1 MDMTIFSRFNTKL
14 IALLLCLITGTSFAQ
29 ESALYLKNETHT
41 FASAFN
47 AYEALAEKYPNQCRF
62 QDFGSSDYG
71 IPVPLFILNE
81 SGNFT
86 AAEFALKSVILIN
99 NAIHPGEPCG
109 VDASIQLA
117 QDLLEG
123 GLPKNVIIAII
134 PIYNIGGAHNRS
146 CCSRANQNGPLEYGF
161 RGNSKNLDLNRD
173 FIKADSKNTL
183 AFYKIFHY
191 LKPSIFIDTHT
202 SNGADYQHTMTLITS
217 QLNKMNPALADYTKN
232 KLNPHIFEKMAE
244 GNYPMVPYVHTIE
257 GIPDNGIKDYLETP
271 RYSTGYT
278 NLFNTISYVAEAHML
293 KTYEER
299 VKSTYLLLKEMI
311 DFAEDNHTELE
322 AARTESREAIIET
335 KRFPLK
341 WMLNTVEFD
350 TIPFLGYEAQYK
362 KSEVTGIDRLF
373 YNRDLP
379 FEKHIRYFN
388 TYIPTTFV
396 DAPEY
401 YIIPQTW
408 DIIIERLKANHITVY
423 QLKEETELVVELYE
437 ILDYD
442 TKNSPYEGHYLH
454 TNVKVN
460 AVKQNMTY
468 RKGDY
473 VVPVKN
479 ENIRFIIETLEPHAP
494 DSYFAWNYFD
504 AVLQQKEWFSAYVFE
519 DEAAEMLKNDPGLR
533 TEFEYKQASDSTFA
547 SSSFEQLYYLYKK
560 SPNYER
566 SNNIYPITRVLK
578 TIDSQLLEDA
588 D

>member
-1 MDMTIFSRFNTKL
+1 MIIFSSFNTKL

-41 FASAFN
+41 FTSAFN
-47 AYEALAEKYPNQCRF
+47 AYQALTEKYPEQCRF
-62 QDFGSSDYG
+62 QDFGASDYG

-81 SGNFT
+81 NGTFT

-191 LKPSIFIDTHT
+191 LNPSIFIDTHT

-217 QLNKMNPALADYTKN
+217 QLNKMNPALANYTEN
-232 KLNPHIFEKMAE
+232 KLNPYLFEKMAE

-311 DFAEDNHTELE
+311 NYAEVNHIELE
-322 AARTESREAIIET
+322 AARKESREAIIET
-335 KRFPLK
+335 KRFALN

-362 KSEVTGIDRLF
+362 KSDVTGIDRLF

-379 FEKHIRYFN
+379 FEKHIRYFH

-408 DIIIERLKANHITVY
+408 DIIIERLKANQIAVY

-442 TKNSPYEGHYLH
+442 TKKSPYEGHYLH
-454 TNVKVN
+454 SNVKVN

-519 DEAAEMLKNDPGLR
+519 DEAAEMLKNDPRLR
-533 TEFEYKQASDSTFA
+533 TDFEYKQANDSTFA

-578 TIDSQLLEDA
+578 SIDSQLLVDSF
-588 D
+588 